1 MSKDMDFC
9 NLQEI
14 YPGNLGKIFDATTK
28 PELDPA
34 KTVFHKI
41 SCSTRRVYKKKKS
54 LNEL

>member
-28 PELDPA
+28 PELDAA
-34 KTVFHKI
+34 KTASKKVFHKI
-41 SCSTRRVYKKKKS
+41 SCSTRRVYRK
-54 LNEL
+54 